1 MSLSERINNSRSTK
15 ILKDISEKGI
25 VPRRFRVL
33 EENFGER
40 RERRRILREY
50 GQI

>member
-1 MSLSERINNSRSTK
+1 MSESERVSHSRSIK

-33 EENFGER
+33 EEIFGER
-40 RERRRILREY
+40 RERRRILRED
-50 GQI
+50 GHI